1 MMRSVRRFVLFGVS
15 LAFVVAAVT
24 AQQAAPALQKG
35 GAPSTDQKNGTGIV
49 PLGVTLV
56 PQMPEAGAAKPFLF
70 PKAAAKT
77 LPNGLRVFVVSDSRE
92 PAVTVRLVIPSAGSI
107 LDPAGKPGVAQMAAS
122 LLTQGTTKRSAREIA
137 ETIDFVGGSLNA
149 NVGKDATAITL
160 DVVKKDLNTG
170 LDLLSDVVLHPAFRE
185 DEVERQR
192 QQLLSGLTVQYSDPD
207 YLASLVLGRVVYGNS
222 AYGWPAEGTPATVK
236 ALQREDF
243 VRFHDRNYAPNQALL
258 GFAGDIAPEAAFA
271 VAEKYFG
278 AWSKSDAVDALA
290 KSAATAPA
298 VSGRHIWLIDKP
310 GAVQTQIRVGKISV
324 RRGDPDYLPLEL
336 TNHIFGG
343 GYNSRLNTEVR
354 VKKGLTYDAFSTFA
368 PHRYAG
374 SLTVGTY
381 TRTEA
386 TVEVT
391 KLVLDLLDKMAS
403 GDVTQKELD
412 FARDYLSGVYPI
424 QSETAEQVDD
434 RVLTAAVF
442 DLPEDYNR
450 TYPEKVRA
458 ITLPQVEEMARRY
471 FSSKDVDIVLAGDA
485 SAFREALKKK
495 FPDAQVTELRFDE
508 VDVLSPDLREP
519 KKVAAAMT
527 PESAQRGAEILL
539 AAANAAGGE
548 KLASIKTLEIN
559 ENGKLSYP
567 QGDAPL
573 KVKWMVSYP
582 DRSHGDVNLAD
593 QEIVQVCDGSSSWL
607 QFAQGV
613 RDTTPVISEFKRGI
627 SLFGGGWGLYQQV
640 LAGKLTGQF
649 IGETEIDGKKTLGVA
664 VEGPFGKLKLYFYP
678 DTHLLAA
685 ARFQSAGERGATD
698 NEQRWSDYR
707 SVEGTLFAFS
717 TVTYRDGVKFFE
729 SAVQDVQLNPK
740 VDESLF
746 AKPQPAAPAAPK

>member
-1 MMRSVRRFVLFGVS
+1 MRSNNSLKEKMMRSVRRFVLFGVS

-185 DEVERQR
+185 DEIERQR

-258 GFAGDIAPEAAFA
+258 GFAGDITPEAAFA

-310 GAVQTQIRVGKISV
+310 GAVQTQIRLRKIRV
-324 RRGDPDYLPLEL
+324 PRAEPDYLPAEL
-336 TNHIFGG
+336 TKHIFSGC
-343 GYNSRLNTEVR
+343 YNRRVNTEVR

-458 ITLPQVEEMARRY
+458 VTLPQVEEMAQRY
-471 FSSKDVDIVLAGDA
+471 FTTKDVDIVLAGDA

-519 KKVAAAMT
+519 KQVAAAM
-527 PESAQRGAEILL
+527 
-539 AAANAAGGE
+539 
-548 KLASIKTLEIN
+548 
-559 ENGKLSYP
+559 
-567 QGDAPL
+567 
-573 KVKWMVSYP
+573 
-582 DRSHGDVNLAD
+582 
-593 QEIVQVCDGSSSWL
+593 
-607 QFAQGV
+607 
-613 RDTTPVISEFKRGI
+613 
-627 SLFGGGWGLYQQV
+627 
-640 LAGKLTGQF
+640 
-649 IGETEIDGKKTLGVA
+649 
-664 VEGPFGKLKLYFYP
+664 
-678 DTHLLAA
+678 
-685 ARFQSAGERGATD
+685 
-698 NEQRWSDYR
+698 
-707 SVEGTLFAFS
+707 
-717 TVTYRDGVKFFE
+717 
-729 SAVQDVQLNPK
+729 
-740 VDESLF
+740 
-746 AKPQPAAPAAPK
+746 

>member
-1 MMRSVRRFVLFGVS
+1 MMRAISRFILFGAS
-15 LAFVVAAVT
+15 LAFAGTAGT

-35 GAPSTDQKNGTGIV
+35 RLPSSDQKNGTGAV
-49 PLGVTLV
+49 PPGVTLV

-70 PKAAAKT
+70 PKAATKT
-77 LPNGLRVFVVSDSRE
+77 LPNGLRVFVVSDSSE

-122 LLTQGTTKRSAREIA
+122 LLTQGTAKRSAREIA
-137 ETIDFVGGSLNA
+137 EAIDFVGGSLNA
-149 NVGKDATAITL
+149 NVGEDATAVTL
-160 DVVKKDLNTG
+160 EVVKKDLNTG
-170 LDLLSDVVLHPAFRE
+170 LDLMSDVVLHPAFRE
-185 DEVERQR
+185 DEIERQR

-207 YLASLVLGRVVYGNS
+207 YLASLVLRRVVYGNS
-222 AYGWPAEGTPATVK
+222 PYGRPAEGTPATVK
-236 ALQREDF
+236 SLQREDF
-243 VRFHDRNYAPNQALL
+243 VKFHDGNYAPNQALL
-258 GFAGDIAPEAAFA
+258 GFAGDISPESAFA
-271 VAEKYFG
+271 IAEKYFG
-278 AWSKSDAVDALA
+278 AWPKSDAAAVSQ
-290 KSAATAPA
+290 SAVTAPA
-298 VSGRHIWLIDKP
+298 GSSRHIWLIDKP
-310 GAVQTQIRVGKISV
+310 GAVQTQIRVGKISI
-324 RRGDPDYLPLEL
+324 RRADPDYLPLEL

-354 VKKGLTYDAFSTFA
+354 VKKGLTYNAFSTFA

-391 KLVLDLLDKMAS
+391 KLVLDLLDKMAA

-458 ITLPQVEEMARRY
+458 ITLAQVQEMAQRY
-471 FSSKDVDIVLAGDA
+471 FTTKNVDIVLAGDA
-485 SAFREALKKK
+485 SAFRDALKKE
-495 FPDAQVTELRFDE
+495 FPNAQIAELRFDE
-508 VDVLSPDLREP
+508 VDVLSPDLRES
-519 KKVAAAMT
+519 KQSAAAMT
-527 PESAQRGAEILL
+527 PESAERGKEILL
-539 AAANAAGGE
+539 AAARAAGE
-548 KLASIKTLEIN
+548 KLASIKTLGIN
-559 ENGKLSYP
+559 ESGKLSYP
-567 QGDAPL
+567 QGDSAL
-573 KVKWMVSYP
+573 NVKWMVSYP
-582 DRSHGDVNLAD
+582 DRSRGDVTLGD
-593 QEIVQVCDGSSSWL
+593 QKIIQVCDGTSAWL
-607 QFAQGV
+607 QFAQGT

-627 SLFGGGWGLYQQV
+627 SLFGGGWGLYQQA

-664 VEGPFGKLKLYFYP
+664 VEGPFGPLKLYFYP

-685 ARFQSAGERGATD
+685 ARFQSAGPRGATD

-707 SVEGTLFAFS
+707 QVEGLLFAFS
-717 TVTYRDGVKFFE
+717 TVTYRDGAKFFE
-729 SAVQDVQLNPK
+729 STIQDVQLNPAI
-740 VDESLF
+740 DEALF
-746 AKPQPAAPAAPK
+746 AKPQTAAPAASQ

>member
-1 MMRSVRRFVLFGVS
+1 MHSARQFALFGVS
-15 LAFVVAAVT
+15 LAFVAAAAT
-24 AQQAAPALQKG
+24 AQQAAPALQRDS
-35 GAPSTDQKNGTGIV
+35 APSSDQKNGTGIV
-49 PLGVTLV
+49 PPTVTLV
-56 PQMPEAGAAKPFLF
+56 PQMPEAGASKPFLF
-70 PKAAAKT
+70 PKAATKT

-137 ETIDFVGGSLNA
+137 EAIDFVGGSLNA

-185 DEVERQR
+185 DEIERQR

-207 YLASLVLGRVVYGNS
+207 YLASLVLTRVVYGNS

-243 VRFHDRNYAPNQALL
+243 VKFHDANYAPNQALL
-258 GFAGDIAPEAAFA
+258 GFAGDITPEAAFA

-278 AWSKSDAVDALA
+278 AWPKADAIDTLA

-298 VSGRHIWLIDKP
+298 VSGRHIWVIDKP

-368 PHRYAG
+368 PQRYAG

-391 KLVLDLLDKMAS
+391 KLVLDLLDKIAS

-458 ITLPQVEEMARRY
+458 ITLPQVEQMAKRY
-471 FSSKDVDIVLAGDA
+471 FTSKDVDIVLAGDA
-485 SAFREALKKK
+485 SAFRDALKKE
-495 FPDAQVTELRFDE
+495 FPGAQITELRFDE

-519 KKVAAAMT
+519 NQTAAAAT
-527 PESAQRGAEILL
+527 PESAQQGKEILL

-548 KLASIKTLEIN
+548 KLAYIKTLGIN

-582 DRSHGDVNLAD
+582 DRSHGDVKLAD
-593 QEIVQVCDGSSSWL
+593 QEIAQVCDGTSSWL
-607 QFAQGV
+607 QFAQGT
-613 RDTTPVISEFKRGI
+613 RDTTPMISEFKRGI

-649 IGETEIDGKKTLGVA
+649 IGETEIEGKKTLGVA
-664 VEGPFGKLKLYFYP
+664 VEGSFGKLKLYFYP

-707 SVEGTLFAFS
+707 PVEGMLFAFS